1 MSNAIIFNTT
11 LFPASDACFSGIIA
25 GRCVMVQFSN
35 LDLNSTRLVTLFIGC
50 HFPYINTNGGES
62 VSFSM
67 DRALSLCL
75 PIDR

>member
-1 MSNAIIFNTT
+1 MSNASIFNTT
-11 LFPASDACFSGIIA
+11 LFPQTLVSRGIIA